1 MLSVP
6 AAGRQGDDGQGDGG
20 GGDRERVTIVCSNS
34 PNTLPTL
41 VVEEEGSSLHPG
53 PISVP

>member
-1 MLSVP
+1 MNVKFSVMLSVP

-34 PNTLPTL
+34 PNTLLTL
-41 VVEEEGSSLHPG
+41 LPVSRIFHEN
-53 PISVP
+53 

>member
-34 PNTLPTL
+34 PNTTLLTLLP
-41 VVEEEGSSLHPG
+41 VSRIFHEN
-53 PISVP
+53 